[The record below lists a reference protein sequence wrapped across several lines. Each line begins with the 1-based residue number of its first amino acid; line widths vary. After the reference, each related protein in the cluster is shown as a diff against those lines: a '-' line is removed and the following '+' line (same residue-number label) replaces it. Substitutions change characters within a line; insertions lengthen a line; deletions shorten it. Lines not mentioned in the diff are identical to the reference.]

1 MTAGLG
7 AAYALTM
14 HFALNRC
21 ECTGACGRRHRNGTP
36 VRLPVP
42 GWRCPAEG
50 RDDIPG
56 GLLHAV
62 PDGPDGHM
70 KALCAACHA
79 GIARRDHQ
87 AARTAV
93 SPPEDGLWPSG
104 DLL

>member
-21 ECTGACGRRHRNGTP
+21 ECTGACGRKHKDGTW
-36 VRLPVP
+36 VRVP
-42 GWRCPAEG
+42 APAQRCITEG
-50 RDDIPG
+50 RPDIPG

-70 KALCAACHA
+70 KALCATCHA
-79 GIARRDHQ
+79 GIARRDRQ
-87 AARTAV
+87 AARTAAG
-93 SPPEDGLWPSG
+93 PAQAGLWPSG
-104 DLL
+104 DLS